1 MPLCIITMRNEN
13 QQKFYNYILILNTY
27 TYIWQEDRII
37 SSHAQNNY
45 TIITKMASLDSNVC
59 IYTSKPHYIKM
70 LITCDY
76 YGGHKSENNKSIIY
90 Y

>member
-1 MPLCIITMRNEN
+1 MYYTMRNEN

-45 TIITKMASLDSNVC
+45 TIITKMASLDSNV
-59 IYTSKPHYIKM
+59 YIHPNHIISRCWSHV
-70 LITCDY
+70 ITTVVTNR
-76 YGGHKSENNKSIIY
+76 KIIKV
-90 Y
+90 